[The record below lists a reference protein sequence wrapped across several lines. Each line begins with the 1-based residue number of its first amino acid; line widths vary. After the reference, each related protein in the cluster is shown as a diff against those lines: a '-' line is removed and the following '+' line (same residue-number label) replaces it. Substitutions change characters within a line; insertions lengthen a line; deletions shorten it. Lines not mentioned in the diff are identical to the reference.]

1 MSPGTL
7 ALTAT
12 PRGSLQGFR
21 KAVPYSLGDQLW
33 ASLVLG
39 VYPAG
44 SGSQEPAGWGSVPGR
59 QREAQSSPAW
69 TQLTE
74 AGAGSAAQA
83 PAANVPT
90 GGGGS
95 SEFPKPRVDGAL
107 KIPASPAPSPV
118 LPPSTRLA
126 AEGPLVQPPRQ
137 GSSARPRAG
146 PLPSPARRP
155 TPPHPGSLL
164 SCRPLPLLGVPWA
177 TCGGGGVRATPLLL
191 PPRRAASKQSAHARA
206 HTRPRHRVLVKS
218 LKDSGLFATVELT
231 ELVVPEIL
239 LPGQVGTRLAG
250 PARAPLGASCPGSP
264 QAALPLPPR

>member
-74 AGAGSAAQA
+74 AGVGSAAQA
-83 PAANVPT
+83 PAASVRRRRKQRISKTKSRWSIKDPRTPSPQPCPAPLHPPCCRGTLSSASKTRQLGQAEGRPT
-90 GGGGS
+90 AQPSSQADLPPSRLPAALQAPPTPGSPLGHLRGEGGQS
-95 SEFPKPRVDGAL
+95 DT
-107 KIPASPAPSPV
+107 PAPSPKACCV
-118 LPPSTRLA
+118 Q
-126 AEGPLVQPPRQ
+126 AE
-137 GSSARPRAG
+137 
-146 PLPSPARRP
+146 
-155 TPPHPGSLL
+155 
-164 SCRPLPLLGVPWA
+164 C
-177 TCGGGGVRATPLLL
+177 
-191 PPRRAASKQSAHARA
+191 ARA
-206 HTRPRHRVLVKS
+206 CTHPAQTPCSCKE
-218 LKDSGLFATVELT
+218 LKGFWAV
-231 ELVVPEIL
+231 
-239 LPGQVGTRLAG
+239 
-250 PARAPLGASCPGSP
+250 CYC
-264 QAALPLPPR
+264 

>member
-74 AGAGSAAQA
+74 AGVGSAAQA
-83 PAANVPT
+83 PAASVRRRRKQRISKT
-90 GGGGS
+90 KS
-95 SEFPKPRVDGAL
+95 RWSVKDPRT
-107 KIPASPAPSPV
+107 PSPQPCPAP
-118 LPPSTRLA
+118 LHPPCCRGTLSSASKTRQLGQ
-126 AEGPLVQPPRQ
+126 AEG
-137 GSSARPRAG
+137 
-146 PLPSPARRP
+146 RP
-155 TPPHPGSLL
+155 TAQPSSQADPPHPGSLL

-177 TCGGGGVRATPLLL
+177 TCGGRGGQSDTPA
-191 PPRRAASKQSAHARA
+191 PSPKACCVQAECARA
-206 HTRPRHRVLVKS
+206 CTHPAQTPCSCKE
-218 LKDSGLFATVELT
+218 LKGFWAV
-231 ELVVPEIL
+231 
-239 LPGQVGTRLAG
+239 
-250 PARAPLGASCPGSP
+250 CYC
-264 QAALPLPPR
+264 

>member
-39 VYPAG
+39 VYLAG

-83 PAANVPT
+83 PAASVRRRRKQRISKTKSRWSVKDPRTPSPQPCPAPLHPPCCRGTLSSASKTRQLGQAEGRPT
-90 GGGGS
+90 AQPSSQADPPPIQAPCCAAGPSHSWESPGPPAGGGGS
-95 SEFPKPRVDGAL
+95 ERHPCSFPQGVLRPSRVR
-107 KIPASPAPSPV
+107 
-118 LPPSTRLA
+118 TRMHTP
-126 AEGPLVQPPRQ
+126 GP
-137 GSSARPRAG
+137 
-146 PLPSPARRP
+146 
-155 TPPHPGSLL
+155 
-164 SCRPLPLLGVPWA
+164 
-177 TCGGGGVRATPLLL
+177 
-191 PPRRAASKQSAHARA
+191 
-206 HTRPRHRVLVKS
+206 
-218 LKDSGLFATVELT
+218 DTVFL
-231 ELVVPEIL
+231 
-239 LPGQVGTRLAG
+239 
-250 PARAPLGASCPGSP
+250 
-264 QAALPLPPR
+264 